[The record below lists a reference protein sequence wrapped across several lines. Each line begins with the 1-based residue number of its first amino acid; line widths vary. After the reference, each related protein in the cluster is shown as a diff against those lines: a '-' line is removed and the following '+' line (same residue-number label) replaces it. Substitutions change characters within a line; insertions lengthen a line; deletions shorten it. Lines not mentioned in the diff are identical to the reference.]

1 MNHTSKMT
9 GYTPG
14 YYGKKRMSAA
24 EWANAYIKKW
34 ESDSRSRGEEIPV
47 INNICFSRQIGVGA
61 LEIADI
67 LSDMINFR
75 VIDREILEHM
85 AKETNLTEKAIE
97 FYDERYQGKMSE
109 FLSMLISEKT
119 FLKSDYARQL
129 AKSVTT
135 LGKSA
140 PTIFVGRGTHLILP
154 RKNILAVRFV
164 CSWEFRVD
172 RLTKI
177 MDVSKAEA
185 EVQLN
190 IIDSEQLKFFKS
202 VFQTDDQSPDAFDLV
217 INREHLRDASQ
228 AAEIVACAF
237 KQKFAKKKT
246 GSTSDK

>member
-1 MNHTSKMT
+1 M
-9 GYTPG
+9 
-14 YYGKKRMSAA
+14 
-24 EWANAYIKKW
+24 
-34 ESDSRSRGEEIPV
+34 PV

-67 LSDMINFR
+67 LSDIINFK
-75 VIDREILEHM
+75 VIDREVLEHM
-85 AKETNLTEKAIE
+85 AKDAHLTQKAIE

-109 FLSMLISEKT
+109 FLSILLSEKT

-129 AKSVTT
+129 TKTVST
-135 LGKSA
+135 LGRSA
-140 PTIFVGRGTHLILP
+140 STIFVGRGTHLILP

-164 CSWEFRVD
+164 GSWEFRVE
-172 RLTKI
+172 RLAKI
-177 MDVSKAEA
+177 MDVSKTEA
-185 EVQLN
+185 DVQLN
-190 IIDSEQLKFFKS
+190 IIDSEQLKFFKT

-246 GSTSDK
+246 GSESDK

>member
-1 MNHTSKMT
+1 MT

-24 EWANAYIKKW
+24 EWANAYMKKW
-34 ESDSRSRGEEIPV
+34 ESDARSRKEDIPV

-67 LSDMINFR
+67 LSDIINFR

-85 AKETNLTEKAIE
+85 AKDANLTQKAIE
-97 FYDERYQGKMSE
+97 SYDERYQGKMSE
-109 FLSMLISEKT
+109 FLSYLINEKT

-129 AKSVTT
+129 AKTVST
-135 LGKSA
+135 LGKDS
-140 PTIFVGRGTHLILP
+140 PTIFVGRGTHFILP

-164 CSWEFRVD
+164 CSWDFRVD
-172 RLTKI
+172 RLAKI

-190 IIDSEQLKFFKS
+190 IIDAEQRKFFKS
-202 VFQTDDQSPDAFDLV
+202 VFQTEDQSPDAFDLV

-237 KQKFAKKKT
+237 KQKFGKKEK
-246 GSTSDK
+246 GSKSDK